1 MTLDVLVLPFYGG
14 KKNELLTTGG
24 VSVSTRVASNLVLGG
39 EQKAACLLFRAGVV
53 ALCCEGSD
61 EYWSYRR
68 SRARE
73 EEGACLKL
81 LSG

>member
-1 MTLDVLVLPFYGG
+1 MCWFYLSVGE
-14 KKNELLTTGG
+14 KKKELLTTGG

-39 EQKAACLLFRAGVV
+39 EQKAACLLFRAGLV

-61 EYWSYRR
+61 GYWSDSR
-68 SRARE
+68 SRAHE
-73 EEGACLKL
+73 EEGVCLKL